1 MAIVTPVASVRVV
14 ETNDLVTRPHLPG
27 SRNEARGEND
37 WFVAERAMS
46 ADRLVPQVSAEKGE
60 RRAARGTRRSGW
72 HVGLGYRCW
81 SVELG
86 RARETLWAKTNGKAQ
101 SAHSL
106 SYLFFYFLFLLFSV
120 CYSIVILHVS
130 NKNPTKLKLKIFNF
144 SNQCTNQ

>member
-60 RRAARGTRRSGW
+60 RRAARDGVAGMW
-72 HVGLGYRCW
+72 D
-81 SVELG
+81 
-86 RARETLWAKTNGKAQ
+86 
-101 SAHSL
+101 
-106 SYLFFYFLFLLFSV
+106 
-120 CYSIVILHVS
+120 
-130 NKNPTKLKLKIFNF
+130 
-144 SNQCTNQ
+144 